1 MSPLACNSKE
11 PSCVFDGEISITEKL
26 TWLDRQTDRNLG
38 AAVEHFKNLIADQK
52 AIKVGARSDS
62 GPAS

>member
-1 MSPLACNSKE
+1 
-11 PSCVFDGEISITEKL
+11 VDFDGEISITEKL